1 MDKYELEAKYNIAE
15 TCVASISLD
24 DLKALSEDKST
35 DIWCSSTKLT
45 VRLFFAVMTSP
56 FVARYASILLARSIL
71 RPIFSPKR
79 VILTPKSSSMDLSE
93 ALRS

>member
-56 FVARYASILLARSIL
+56 FVARS
-71 RPIFSPKR
+71 R
-79 VILTPKSSSMDLSE
+79 VFCSQDLFCDQSSVLKE
-93 ALRS
+93 